1 VTIVPAIVDNKKR
14 VALYASMSNAP
25 SSRRTQLKWW
35 ISRAQRGK
43 CLTLV
48 REYVLIARTH
58 ADAWRFVPVNKGELV
73 DAIASS
79 ASLSKADAESALNSF
94 INAVQGAVAGGDKV
108 TLPGFGTF
116 APSARAART
125 GMNPQTREPIQI
137 PASKSVKFTV
147 GSDFKK
153 RVNS

>member
-1 VTIVPAIVDNKKR
+1 LVRNKQPLHTSR
-14 VALYASMSNAP
+14 V
-25 SSRRTQLKWW
+25 KWW
-35 ISRAQRGK
+35 ISNARGDK
-43 CLTLV
+43 CLTFT
-48 REYVLIARTH
+48 REYVLMARTH

-79 ASLSKADAESALNSF
+79 AGLSKADAESALNSF
-94 INAVQGAVAGGDKV
+94 INTVQGAVAGGDKV

-137 PASKSVKFTV
+137 AASKSVKFTV

-153 RVNS
+153 RVNSS